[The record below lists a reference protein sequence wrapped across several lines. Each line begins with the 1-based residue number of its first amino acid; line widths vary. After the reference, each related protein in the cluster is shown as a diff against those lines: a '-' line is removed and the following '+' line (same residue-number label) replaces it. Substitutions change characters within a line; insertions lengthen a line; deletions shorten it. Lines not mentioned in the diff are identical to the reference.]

1 MAKDYAKMACQIIE
15 KVGGRDNIQ
24 TVTHCITRLR
34 FVLKDESKADVEA
47 VNQVEGVIKVL
58 RSGGQF
64 QVVIGTHVTDVFKV
78 ITDQNLAPVVG
89 SDAASEEKKKFSV
102 LDVIGSVFMPAMGGM
117 MATGLL
123 KGLLVML
130 TTLGVLSTESDVYTV
145 LYAAGDAFLYF
156 LPLALSITA
165 ARKFGC
171 NQFVAFA
178 VVATLLYPNLATAM
192 AAEGGLSFFGLPITN
207 VTYSTSV
214 IPPIVAVL
222 VLAQLEKLL
231 NKLIPELV
239 RGIFVPL
246 LCLLIMAPL
255 TLVVIG
261 PAMIWIG
268 EVVAS
273 VYLFVYGL
281 NPAIAGTI
289 MAFLW
294 PLLVVMGAHMATFP
308 IAINNMLV
316 NGYDTM
322 LPVTTGTNYAMA
334 GAALAVALKTR
345 NQKLKQLGYTTFISA
360 IVGGVIE
367 PAIYGIVLKYKKPF
381 YIAMVM
387 TGIGGLMAGI
397 AGSQFTMMLT
407 TCVLTLPAMGM
418 FPGGWGFIAAS
429 VIGFVGTGVCTYLF
443 GFDDSMLE
451 AADS

>member
-34 FVLKDESKADVEA
+34 FVLKDESKADVDA

-89 SDAASEEKKKFSV
+89 SGAESEEKKKFSI
-102 LDVIGSVFMPAMGGM
+102 LDVIGSVFMPIMGGM

-156 LPLALSITA
+156 LPLALSVTA

-178 VVATLLYPNLATAM
+178 VVATLLYPNLTTAM
-192 AAEGGLSFFGLPITN
+192 AAEGGLSFFGLPVTN
-207 VTYSTSV
+207 VTYSSSV
-214 IPPIVAVL
+214 IPPIIAVL
-222 VLAQLEKLL
+222 ILAQVEKLL

-239 RGIFVPL
+239 RSIFVPL
-246 LCLLIMAPL
+246 LCLLIMVPL

-308 IAINNMLV
+308 IAINNMMV

-345 NQKLKQLGYTTFISA
+345 NKKLKQLGYTTFISA
-360 IVGGVIE
+360 IVGGVTE

-397 AGSQFTMMLT
+397 AGSQFPMMLT

-429 VIGFVGTGVCTYLF
+429 VIGFVGTGLCTYLF

-451 AADS
+451 ATES

>member
-246 LCLLIMAPL
+246 LCLLIMVPL

-360 IVGGVIE
+360 IVGGVTE

>member
-78 ITDQNLAPVVG
+78 IKDQNLAPVVG
-89 SDAASEEKKKFSV
+89 ENAESEEKKKFSV
-102 LDVIGSVFMPAMGGM
+102 LDVIGSVFMPIMGGM

-130 TTLGVLSTESDVYTV
+130 TTLGALSTESDVYTV

-156 LPLALSITA
+156 MPLALSITA

-178 VVATLLYPNLATAM
+178 VVATLLYPNLTTAM

-222 VLAQLEKLL
+222 ILAQVEKLL

-239 RGIFVPL
+239 RSIFVPL
-246 LCLLIMAPL
+246 LCLLIMVPL

-273 VYLFVYGL
+273 VYLFVYSL

-308 IAINNMLV
+308 IAINNMMV
-316 NGYDTM
+316 NGYDTI

-345 NQKLKQLGYTTFISA
+345 NKKLKQLGYTTFISA
-360 IVGGVIE
+360 IVGGVTE

-397 AGSQFTMMLT
+397 AGSQFPMMLT

-443 GFDDSMLE
+443 GFDDSMPE
-451 AADS
+451 ATES

>member
-78 ITDQNLAPVVG
+78 IKDQNLAPVVG
-89 SDAASEEKKKFSV
+89 ENAESEEKKKFSV
-102 LDVIGSVFMPAMGGM
+102 LDVIGSVFMPIMGGM

-130 TTLGVLSTESDVYTV
+130 TTLGALSTESDVYTV

-156 LPLALSITA
+156 MPLALSITA

-178 VVATLLYPNLATAM
+178 VVATLLYPNLTTAM

-222 VLAQLEKLL
+222 ILAQVEKLL
-231 NKLIPELV
+231 NKLIPELI
-239 RGIFVPL
+239 RSIFVPL
-246 LCLLIMAPL
+246 LCLLIMVPL

-273 VYLFVYGL
+273 VYLFVYSL

-308 IAINNMLV
+308 IAINNMMV

-345 NQKLKQLGYTTFISA
+345 NKKLKQLGYTTFISA
-360 IVGGVIE
+360 IVGGVTE

-397 AGSQFTMMLT
+397 AGSQFPMMLT

-451 AADS
+451 ATES